1 MSEELS
7 QAADSFSTSEEVI
20 NVGSLGS
27 PSSKPSFSFKKLGIF
42 LGVFLLLVAIP
53 AGVFL
58 VKQRQE
64 IRKKAILCGRVGAPC
79 EEDYP
84 EACTVNGQPGTRMCH
99 KRNSTCTCVGEG
111 PCCSWSPDSYCD
123 PCVPSGGGGAPT
135 SAPQP
140 QCPGEGASCQGLT
153 GTHCNTESCC
163 EHTCQNGIWGPGTY
177 CGSACLAHPDCLGRC
192 GVTPGVSPTP
202 RGTPPSGC
210 PYDVTPYVKQ
220 TGTLPAGYATCNN
233 GGHACLKLE
242 LPQEYENCL
251 YLAEVYTDGPQNC
264 GNTEAHQRSSN
275 WIGNGGQVCFPA
287 LPWDGDCKAQI
298 DIRAAAGG
306 APAGNIITYKI
317 DCGGGPPPPSPTPT
331 PAPAATC
338 NWIKAYNLSW
348 QELTSSQ
355 LSSLKPGD
363 HVYFAV
369 MGELSGSGQLDK
381 ARFRVNGTANSSWCT
396 GSGVSL
402 VSGWCET
409 TNKRAGTQHFYVEY
423 IIPSGVT
430 NFEVQAEVHHTTLG
444 WR

>member
-1 MSEELS
+1 MPEDLS
-7 QAADSFSTSEEVI
+7 QNIVSSPGTKEEVI
-20 NVGSLGS
+20 SVGSVGTT
-27 PSSKPSFSFKKLGIF
+27 PRRPFFDIKTVGIILGI
-42 LGVFLLLVAIP
+42 LFLLVSIP
-53 AGVFL
+53 AAVFL

-64 IRKKAILCGRVGAPC
+64 IRKMAAPSQVPSCGNTPTIRCWGEC
-79 EEDYP
+79 EGCDEW
-84 EACTVNGQPGTRMCH
+84 EVCCTHETNNQCDAWCNNGVKRHNSPNCGSGCGQPPT
-99 KRNSTCTCVGEG
+99 
-111 PCCSWSPDSYCD
+111 
-123 PCVPSGGGGAPT
+123 PT

-163 EHTCQNGIWGPGTY
+163 EHTCQGGNWGPGTY
-177 CGSACLAHPDCLGRC
+177 CGSACLTHPDCRGRC

-233 GGHACLKLE
+233 GGYACLKLE
-242 LPQEYENCL
+242 LPQEYENCF

-331 PAPAATC
+331 PAPSATC

-409 TNKRAGTQHFYVEY
+409 TNKRVGTQHFYVEY

-430 NFEVQAEVHHTTLG
+430 NFEVQAEVHHSTLG